1 MHTIH
6 ESTYR
11 PIVIKLPSDG
21 NNKAKKINKEQE
33 VTTNG
38 MDALDDIYTD
48 HPCIDW
54 YKTRDILNIFQ
65 KGSVFGL
72 HDYQFWECLFTLICC
87 AKGK

>member
-48 HPCIDW
+48 HPCID
-54 YKTRDILNIFQ
+54 
-65 KGSVFGL
+65 
-72 HDYQFWECLFTLICC
+72 
-87 AKGK
+87 